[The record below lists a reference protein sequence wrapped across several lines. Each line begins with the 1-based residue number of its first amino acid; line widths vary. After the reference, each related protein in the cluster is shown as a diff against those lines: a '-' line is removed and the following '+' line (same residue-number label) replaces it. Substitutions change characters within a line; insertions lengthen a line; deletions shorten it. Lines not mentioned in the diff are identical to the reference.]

1 MLSRCPIKDSSRS
14 PTRRPYPLI
23 APAVKPLTSC
33 FWNKVNI
40 TTIGSDTTTLAAI
53 ISGQRSWNSPMYV
66 STKPGGIR
74 RISGLL
80 VKVKAKTNSFQEL
93 RKAKKPTATTPGMMM
108 GSTMD
113 QSVPNRLEPSTR
125 AASSKSVGSVSQ
137 KPLIIQILNGS
148 EKVVNDNTR
157 AG

>member
-1 MLSRCPIKDSSRS
+1 MSKQHPSNHNC
-14 PTRRPYPLI
+14 RRHDLQAPYPLI

-80 VKVKAKTNSFQEL
+80 VRVKAKSNSFQEV
-93 RKAKKPTATTPGMMM
+93 RKAKKPTATSPGMMM
-108 GSTMD
+108 GSTKD
-113 QSVPNRLEPSTR
+113 HGVSNRLGP
-125 AASSKSVGSVSQ
+125 
-137 KPLIIQILNGS
+137 
-148 EKVVNDNTR
+148 
-157 AG
+157 